1 MGLIYKVINDI
12 NNKVYIGKTT
22 RTLEIRWKDH
32 QKDSCY
38 TNNKFYYAIRK
49 YGVEHFSPI
58 IIEDNIPEAELN
70 NREIY
75 WINFYNSY
83 KNGYN
88 STIGGEGDKKYS
100 EEEILNLWNRGY
112 SCSDI
117 SSELGCTYMT
127 ASYTLSNLGIDT
139 EQKKQRSAKIREKK
153 NSIPIEQYDFE
164 GNFIK
169 RFNTS
174 KEIKEAGF
182 DRNEVNRCC
191 AHCAYSHKGFLWR
204 RINDTLSIE
213 EIVKMNKNKKKT
225 PGRIRPY

>member
-1 MGLIYKVINDI
+1 MGLIYKVTNDI
-12 NNKVYIGKTT
+12 NDKVYIGKTT

-32 QKDSCY
+32 QKDSS
-38 TNNKFYYAIRK
+38 TTDNKFYYAIRK
-49 YGVEHFSPI
+49 YGISHFTPI
-58 IIEDNIPEAELN
+58 TIEDNIPENELN

-88 STIGGEGDKKYS
+88 STVGGEGSKKYS
-100 EEEILNLWNRGY
+100 EQEILNLWNKGY
-112 SCSDI
+112 TCSDI
-117 SSELGCTYMT
+117 SNELGCTYMT

-139 EQKKQRSAKIREKK
+139 EQKKQRSAKIREQK
-153 NSIPIEQYDFE
+153 NSIPIEQYDFD

-169 RFNTS
+169 HFNSS

-191 AHCAYSHKGFLWR
+191 SHYAYSHKGFLWR
-204 RINDTLSIE
+204 RINDNLTID
-213 EIVKMNKNKKKT
+213 EIVEMNKNKRKT
-225 PGRIRPY
+225 TGRIRPY

>member
-22 RTLEIRWKDH
+22 KTLEIRWKDH
-32 QKDSCY
+32 QKNSRY

-58 IIEDNIPEAELN
+58 IIEDNIPETELN
-70 NREIY
+70 NKEIY

-88 STIGGEGDKKYS
+88 STIGGEGDKKYP
-100 EEEILNLWNRGY
+100 EKEILNLWNKGY

-117 SSELGCTYMT
+117 SNELGCTYMT

-153 NSIPIEQYDFE
+153 NSIPIEQYDFK

-191 AHCAYSHKGFLWR
+191 VHCAYSHKGFLWR
-204 RINDTLSIE
+204 RINDNLTID
-213 EIVKMNKNKKKT
+213 EIAEMNKNKMKK